1 MARFNNNSQLNEYL
15 TTERILQSTNPL
27 NQINRP
33 IINEIFDTSPNV
45 TDNRIFINNKPNLL
59 RFPITP
65 PQMIDGV
72 EVDVGF
78 QEALC
83 KKVFADAMTNF
94 ISSEKSFNDRNQI
107 NIARFQFLINKTFTT
122 AINNYRTT
130 LRNTTHPAILE
141 NDILFIYKGGT
152 TMKLIFDKYKIL
164 FRSLET
170 FSELE
175 KFFTRSDSDYSILIN
190 PSLHNFSEIYKQVN
204 KISTCCLLFIKKQII
219 SNPDFFVPLS
229 TINPNDIRSKIDEMN
244 SKLQEMKNEP
254 DDTPYCN
261 KIRNIDTIIGMSYF
275 NQNIFNEQIPALN
288 NTNVDN
294 TFSNVG
300 LDSQKIEEFIRN
312 THVDTT
318 RNDFYMTY
326 VNSIQEK
333 VLSTLTVP
341 KNDIYLSLN
350 ETNEY
355 FQGAS
360 PLTAAG
366 VGEVVTAADINETT
380 NATNNVNKTAFC
392 LHRLKINFVTYY
404 KNLPDANGVVKYGY
418 FSTPSELVDVSIVKS
433 DSKDLKTIYKNIDHE
448 FSKYSNVFNGT
459 SPADELIIT
468 FKSYSIYGHISD
480 LCTVLFVQGERP
492 WKTAKY
498 DKRRNRLLCFLILEI
513 ISIEENALILNI
525 MNRLNLIINDA
536 LSLNTLQD
544 EPLRNTYNKLI
555 NIDLPELITIIELY
569 QTETNRRD
577 PDAADKHFAI
587 IKFLNYYLELLT
599 KVQASDNEDLTNF
612 INFNRNMN
620 EFINRIMPRIITMR
634 QIENRQFDQLKKS
647 NDETINLT
655 HLGGNINYREKY
667 LKYKAKYLNLKNA

>member
-1 MARFNNNSQLNEYL
+1 MAL
-15 TTERILQSTNPL
+15 
-27 NQINRP
+27 
-33 IINEIFDTSPNV
+33 V
-45 TDNRIFINNKPNLL
+45 K
-59 RFPITP
+59 
-65 PQMIDGV
+65 
-72 EVDVGF
+72 
-78 QEALC
+78 
-83 KKVFADAMTNF
+83 
-94 ISSEKSFNDRNQI
+94 
-107 NIARFQFLINKTFTT
+107 
-122 AINNYRTT
+122 
-130 LRNTTHPAILE
+130 
-141 NDILFIYKGGT
+141 
-152 TMKLIFDKYKIL
+152 
-164 FRSLET
+164 
-170 FSELE
+170 
-175 KFFTRSDSDYSILIN
+175 N
-190 PSLHNFSEIYKQVN
+190 PSKIMQLLKNPKQAMAEIKEVVE
-204 KISTCCLLFIKKQII
+204 IKPEEEKDLQE
-219 SNPDFFVPLS
+219 VL
-229 TINPNDIRSKIDEMN
+229 EEG
-244 SKLQEMKNEP
+244 LQEMKNEP

-468 FKSYSIYGHISD
+468 FKVFKNQKKGN
-480 LCTVLFVQGERP
+480 
-492 WKTAKY
+492 
-498 DKRRNRLLCFLILEI
+498 KR
-513 ISIEENALILNI
+513 
-525 MNRLNLIINDA
+525 
-536 LSLNTLQD
+536 
-544 EPLRNTYNKLI
+544 
-555 NIDLPELITIIELY
+555 
-569 QTETNRRD
+569 
-577 PDAADKHFAI
+577 
-587 IKFLNYYLELLT
+587 
-599 KVQASDNEDLTNF
+599 
-612 INFNRNMN
+612 
-620 EFINRIMPRIITMR
+620 
-634 QIENRQFDQLKKS
+634 
-647 NDETINLT
+647 
-655 HLGGNINYREKY
+655 
-667 LKYKAKYLNLKNA
+667 